1 MNLKLMNKENKITKE
16 MIQLIQEEQ
25 GIIDC
30 YI

>member
-1 MNLKLMNKENKITKE
+1 LKLMNKENKIIKE

-30 YI
+30 YV